1 MKHPKDR
8 ELIKEYEQ
16 ALASGTTKSNNM
28 AGYMNE
34 RAKAGL
40 KSKITAHLQAMAER
54 EAEAE
59 KKRPHTYG
67 DIIKT
72 AKKAKADIEKLT
84 GKPEELLQAKRAE
97 LNKEFDDLV
106 EAELFTENNRALW
119 VAGNMEKFLQ
129 SEEYL
134 TVKNDLREA
143 TNLYAECLALKEQWE
158 QDNADIIEAERVRSK
173 REELMQADPET
184 LKALGITPDPSLNPS
199 KKSVDGS
206 KEAGSEDNELLE
218 RESALRSIHPYAT
231 EDEIRAMAR
240 L

>member
-1 MKHPKDR
+1 MGNLEQRKLR
-8 ELIKEYEQ
+8 KEFEQ
-16 ALASGTTKSNNM
+16 AVASGSTKATTM

-40 KSKITAHLQAMAER
+40 ESKITAHLQTMAER
-54 EAEAE
+54 EAE

-84 GKPEELLQAKRAE
+84 GKPEELLQAKRAD

-106 EAELFTENNRALW
+106 EAELFTESNRALW

-134 TVKNDLREA
+134 TAKDDLREA

-158 QDNADIIEAERVRSK
+158 KDNADIIEAERVRSK
-173 REELMQADPET
+173 REELLSADPET
-184 LKALGITPDPSLNPS
+184 LRALGITPVAGAS
-199 KKSVDGS
+199 KKSGA
-206 KEAGSEDNELLE
+206 KSEDTEMGE
-218 RESALRSIHPYAT
+218 KEKALRAIHPSAT
-231 EDEIRAMAR
+231 DAEIKAM

>member
-1 MKHPKDR
+1 MVNADQRKLH
-8 ELIKEYEQ
+8 KEFEE
-16 ALASGTTKSNNM
+16 AVASGTTREGTM

-34 RAKAGL
+34 RAKAGVR
-40 KSKITAHLQAMAER
+40 SKITAHLQTMAER
-54 EAEAE
+54 KAEAKE
-59 KKRPHTYG
+59 KRPHTYG

-84 GKPEELLQAKRAE
+84 GKPEELLQAKRAD

-106 EAELFTENNRALW
+106 EAELFTESNRALW

-134 TVKNDLREA
+134 TAKNDLREA

-173 REELMQADPET
+173 REELLSADPET
-184 LKALGITPDPSLNPS
+184 LRALGITPVAGAS
-199 KKSVDGS
+199 KKSVA
-206 KEAGSEDNELLE
+206 KSEDTEMGE
-218 RESALRSIHPYAT
+218 KEKALRAIHPSAT
-231 EDEIRAMAR
+231 DAEIKAM